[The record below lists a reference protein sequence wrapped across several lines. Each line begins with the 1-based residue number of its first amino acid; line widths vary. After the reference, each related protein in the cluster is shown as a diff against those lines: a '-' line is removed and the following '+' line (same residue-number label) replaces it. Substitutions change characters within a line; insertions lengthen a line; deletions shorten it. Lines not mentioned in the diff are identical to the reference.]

1 MLFSS
6 RRVGTGSSYHVVLS
20 DPVPPRFSYPSST
33 YKVIRGK
40 PFSAIPTVEGESVQF
55 ILKEGTLPSGLTL
68 SPTTGVISGTAAE
81 SSRTA
86 NVTVEGSNQEGI
98 YSVSLLLI
106 PISPPSI
113 KYPEESLTITEG
125 IWTEIK
131 PTVKYVQRVYLR
143 SGSIPDGMELSS
155 TDGTI
160 SGIPSE
166 IASTK
171 ALIAAENQDGTMT
184 ATVVIDVREN
194 VPTYET
200 IWEVVKYVLIV
211 IGILTVFCCCCCYCA
226 AKS

>member
-1 MLFSS
+1 
-6 RRVGTGSSYHVVLS
+6 
-20 DPVPPRFSYPSST
+20 
-33 YKVIRGK
+33 
-40 PFSAIPTVEGESVQF
+40 
-55 ILKEGTLPSGLTL
+55 
-68 SPTTGVISGTAAE
+68 
-81 SSRTA
+81 
-86 NVTVEGSNQEGI
+86 
-98 YSVSLLLI
+98 
-106 PISPPSI
+106 
-113 KYPEESLTITEG
+113 
-125 IWTEIK
+125 
-131 PTVKYVQRVYLR
+131 
-143 SGSIPDGMELSS
+143 MELSS

-194 VPTYET
+194 VPTYEA